1 MIDAK
6 GEETVKKFKI
16 TTDNGTVID
25 TVNATDERRALCIY
39 LMKHPEIKGVEL
51 QQGIFYGKWMLI
63 DCNNRDYRLFAKE
76 AKDLTKGV

>member
-1 MIDAK
+1 MK
-6 GEETVKKFKI
+6 GSQIMKKFKI
-16 TTDNGTVID
+16 ITDNGTVID
-25 TVNATDERRALCIY
+25 YVNATDERRALCIY

-76 AKDLTKGV
+76 AKDLGAKGV